1 MGFFEPNIKK
11 MIAKK
16 DVEGLIKALKHKNW
30 VVRCDAAG
38 TLGKIKNKRAIEALI
53 ETLKDEEGLVG
64 RKVAFAL
71 GTNLAN
77 RSSIYQQHL
86 P

>member
-38 TLGKIKNKRAIEALI
+38 TLGNIGDARAVGPLLEV
-53 ETLKDEEGLVG
+53 LKDGDWAV
-64 RKVAFAL
+64 RKEVVEAL